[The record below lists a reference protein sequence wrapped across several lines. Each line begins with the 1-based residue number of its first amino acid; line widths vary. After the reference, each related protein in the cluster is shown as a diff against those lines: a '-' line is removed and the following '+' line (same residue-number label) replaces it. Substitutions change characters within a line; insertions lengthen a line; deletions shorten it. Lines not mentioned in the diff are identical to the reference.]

1 MDRIDQLRVFVR
13 IASCRSFVQAADQL
27 GLPRATVSLAMQQL
41 ETRLG
46 ARLLNR
52 TTRRVGLTPDG
63 EALLERAS
71 ALIADM
77 EDIEQQF
84 RPAGGVVVGRLRVDV
99 PSRIARRLI
108 APALPELLARHPE
121 LQVELGCSDRAVDL
135 VHEGVDCALR
145 VGPLAA
151 SSLVARPLGLI
162 ELINCASPAYLA
174 RHGTPRGPHELA
186 GHEVVDYVSPTSG
199 RSAPWEWVVDGETHT
214 MQPRSRVSANNAD
227 TYIACAL
234 AGLGLIQIPAF
245 DVLHHLRAG
254 ELVPLMPDAQAA
266 PMPVHLVYPHRK
278 HLSRRLQA
286 FMLWLQALMGPHLGP
301 HLTAH
306 A

>member
-1 MDRIDQLRVFVR
+1 MDRIDHLRVFVR
-13 IASCRSFVQAADQL
+13 IAACRSFVQAADQL

-52 TTRRVGLTPDG
+52 TTRRVGLTQDG
-63 EALLERAS
+63 EALLERAA

-84 RPAGGVVVGRLRVDV
+84 RPAAGRAVGRLRVDV

-108 APALPELLARHPE
+108 APALPELLSLHPE
-121 LQVELGCSDRAVDL
+121 LQVELGSSDRAVDL

-145 VGPLAA
+145 IGPLAA
-151 SSLVARPLGLI
+151 SSLVARPLGEI
-162 ELINCASPAYLA
+162 ELINCASPAYLG
-174 RHGTPRGPHELA
+174 RHGTPRGPQDLA
-186 GHEVVDYVSPTSG
+186 AHEVVDYVSPTSG
-199 RSAPWEWVVDGETHT
+199 RSAPWEWVADGQTHT
-214 MQPRSRVSANNAD
+214 AQPRSRVSANNAE

-245 DVLHHLRAG
+245 DVQHHLHSG
-254 ELVPLMPDAQAA
+254 ELVALMPEARAA

-286 FMLWLQALMGPHLGP
+286 FMLWLQALMRPHLKSS
-301 HLTAH
+301 A
-306 A
+306 

>member
-1 MDRIDQLRVFVR
+1 MDRIDHLRIFVR
-13 IASCRSFVQAADQL
+13 IAACRSFAQAADQL
-27 GLPRATVSLAMQQL
+27 NLPRATVSLALQQL

-52 TTRRVGLTPDG
+52 TTRRVGLTQDG
-63 EALLERAS
+63 EALLERAA

-84 RPAGGVVVGRLRVDV
+84 RPAAGRAVGRLRVDV

-108 APALPELLARHPE
+108 APALPGLLEQHPE
-121 LQVELGCSDRAVDL
+121 LHIELGSSDRAVDL

-145 VGPLAA
+145 IGPLAA
-151 SSLVARPLGLI
+151 SSLVARPLGGI

-174 RHGTPRGPHELA
+174 RHGTPRGPQDLTA
-186 GHEVVDYVSPTSG
+186 HEVVDYVSPTSG
-199 RSAPWEWVVDGETHT
+199 RSAPWEWVADGQTHT
-214 MQPRSRVSANNAD
+214 AQPRSRVSANNAE

-245 DVLHHLRAG
+245 DVQHHLRSG
-254 ELVPLMPDAQAA
+254 ELVALMPEARAA

-286 FMLWLQALMGPHLGP
+286 FMLWLQALMAPHLG
-301 HLTAH
+301 AQ